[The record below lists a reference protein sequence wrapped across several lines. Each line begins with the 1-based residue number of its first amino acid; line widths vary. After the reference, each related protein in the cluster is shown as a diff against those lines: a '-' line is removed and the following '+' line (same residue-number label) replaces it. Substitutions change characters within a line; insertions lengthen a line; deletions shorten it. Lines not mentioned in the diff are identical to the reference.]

1 MRLLLVTRT
10 RAIGVEDGRIVA
22 PEGRFDL
29 TLDLGDAELRPGLI
43 NAHEHLHRNHYGRL
57 GRPPYASARAWA
69 RDISVHERARIA
81 RGQARPRREALL
93 VGAWKNLFAGVT
105 SVMHHDRWEA
115 ALERG
120 FPLRV
125 ARVASADSLGMTA
138 KIIRP
143 ASGPFALHVA
153 EGVDADAQGE
163 VAALDDRRLLDAR
176 LIAVH
181 AVDPGED
188 GIARLRRSGAAVTW
202 CPSSNLFLFGRSAPP
217 ALLAPGI
224 DVLLGSDSLL
234 TAAGDL
240 LDELRLARRL
250 GLLSD
255 VRLETA
261 VGETAARRLGLPAP
275 SLEPGAPADLVAIAR
290 PLLDASAHDVLLTL
304 VGGTPRVAI
313 PPLADRFE
321 GRFGEGR
328 LLRVGTVERWTPARF
343 HSALPPNAPDGRGAV
358 PDPKP
363 EVPMSKTRSSLY
375 VLPALAGLML
385 GSPAQAQ
392 DAATPA
398 PAPAEST
405 PVQSS
410 DTAALPETPAADAA
424 DQSGGGTD
432 ILSAHTLSILLDGRI
447 VAADGHRS
455 WSTGDGLSKSRFSGA
470 ADGGMKVAAVPVEA
484 DLIWQPRFTNTLT
497 GNVSG
502 GWQRDQENPVDMY
515 EAFLTWLPERKGN
528 FGVSLKGGLYWPEIS
543 LEHATG
549 GAWSTVYTIT
559 PSAINSW
566 VGEEVKVLGGEATLY
581 ATIGQQQ
588 FSLTGGLF
596 GFNDTSGTLLSFR
609 GWSLSDA
616 KATAFGHF
624 PLPPLNTFMQRA
636 QEDQTRSALEI
647 DHRIGWYGRFEWK
660 ASEPVSVNF
669 FYYDNRGNPQAV
681 NQNLQWGW
689 RTRFANLGMTAD
701 IGPNTRLLMQGMIGT
716 TQMGFNTN
724 GVVWV
729 NTKYRSA
736 YALVSQTV
744 STGAISGRVEVFDTR
759 ERGSQMSPRESEDG
773 WAVTLAGRMPITNW
787 LTGFVEGMHIR
798 SDRGQRTDLG
808 IPATENQNVLQI
820 SLRARI

>member
-10 RAIGVEDGRIVA
+10 RAIGVEGGRIVA

-29 TLDLGDAELRPGLI
+29 TLDLGAAELRPGLV

-57 GRPPYASARAWA
+57 GRPPYANARAWA
-69 RDISVHERARIA
+69 HDISTHERTRIA

-93 VGAWKNLFAGVT
+93 AGAWKNLFAGVT

-115 ALERG
+115 AFDRG

-125 ARVASADSLGMTA
+125 ARVANADSLGMTPR
-138 KIIRP
+138 IVRP
-143 ASGPFALHVA
+143 ASGPFALHLA
-153 EGVDADAQGE
+153 EGVDAAAQGE
-163 VAALDDRRLLDAR
+163 VAALDALGLLDAR

-181 AVDPGED
+181 AVDPGDD
-188 GIARLRRSGAAVTW
+188 GIARLRGAGAAVTW
-202 CPSSNLFLFGRSAPP
+202 CPSSNLFLFGRTAPA

-234 TAAGDL
+234 TGGGDL
-240 LDELRLARRL
+240 LDELRLARSL
-250 GLLSD
+250 GLLCD
-255 VRLETA
+255 ARLEAA

-275 SLEPGAPADLVAIAR
+275 ALEPGARADLVAIAR

-304 VGGTPRVAI
+304 VGGAPRVAT
-313 PPLADRFE
+313 PALADRFE

-328 LLRVGTVERWTPARF
+328 LLRVGAVERWTPAAF
-343 HSALPPNAPDGRGAV
+343 HSALPPDAPDGCGTVAE
-358 PDPKP
+358 PKP
-363 EVPMSKTRSSLY
+363 EVSMPKTRSSLSI
-375 VLPALAGLML
+375 LPALAGLML

-392 DAATPA
+392 DTPA
-398 PAPAEST
+398 PSETA

-410 DTAALPETPAADAA
+410 DTAALPDTPAT

-432 ILSAHTLSILLDGRI
+432 ILSAHTLSILLDARI

-470 ADGGMKVAAVPVEA
+470 ADGGMKVDAVPVEA

-497 GNVSG
+497 GNVSA
-502 GWQRDQENPVDMY
+502 GWQRDQEHPVDLY

-581 ATIGQQQ
+581 ATVGQQQ

-624 PLPPLNTFMQRA
+624 PLPPLNSFMQRA

-647 DHRIGWYGRFEWK
+647 DHRVGWYGRFEWK

-701 IGPNTRLLMQGMIGT
+701 LGPNTRLLMQGMVGT
-716 TQMGFNTN
+716 TQMGFKTG

-744 STGAISGRVEVFDTR
+744 GTGAISGRVEFFDTR

-773 WAVTLAGRMPITNW
+773 WAVTLAGRMPITTW

-798 SDRGQRTDLG
+798 SDRGRRTDLG
-808 IPATENQNVLQI
+808 IPATENQNVLQF

>member
-10 RAIGVEDGRIVA
+10 QAIGVEAGRIVA
-22 PEGRFDL
+22 PKGRFDL
-29 TLDLGDAELRPGLI
+29 TLDLGAAELRPGLI

-57 GRPPYASARAWA
+57 GRPPYPNACAWA
-69 RDISVHERARIA
+69 RDISTHERTRIA
-81 RGQARPRREALL
+81 RGQAMSRREALL

-115 ALERG
+115 ALDRG
-120 FPLRV
+120 LPLRV
-125 ARVASADSLGMTA
+125 ARVANADSLGMMA

-143 ASGPFALHVA
+143 ARGPFALHVA
-153 EGVDADAQGE
+153 EGVDAGARGE
-163 VAALDDRRLLDAR
+163 VATLDDRRLLDAR

-188 GIARLRRSGAAVTW
+188 GIARLRGSGAAVTW
-202 CPSSNLFLFGRSAPP
+202 CPSSNLFLFGRTAPP

-234 TAAGDL
+234 TGSGDL
-240 LDELRLARRL
+240 LVELRLARLL

-255 VRLETA
+255 ARLEAA
-261 VGETAARRLGLPAP
+261 VGETAARRLGLPMP
-275 SLEPGAPADLVAIAR
+275 SLKPGAPADLVAIAR

-304 VGGTPRVAI
+304 VGGSPRVAT
-313 PPLADRFE
+313 PALADRFE

-328 LLRVGTVERWTPARF
+328 LLRVGAVERWTPAHF
-343 HSALPPNAPDGRGAV
+343 HPALPPDAPGGCNADT
-358 PDPKP
+358 KP
-363 EVPMSKTRSSLY
+363 EVPMRTIRSALY
-375 VLPALAGLML
+375 AVPALAGLML
-385 GSPAQAQ
+385 GGPAQAQ
-392 DAATPA
+392 DAPT
-398 PAPAEST
+398 PAPAESAPAQAT
-405 PVQSS
+405 
-410 DTAALPETPAADAA
+410 DTDALPQTTATADR
-424 DQSGGGTD
+424 SGGGTD
-432 ILSAHTLSILLDGRI
+432 ILSAHTLSILLDGRF

-470 ADGGMKVAAVPVEA
+470 ADGGMKVDAVPVEA

-502 GWQRDQENPVDMY
+502 GWQRDQEHPVDMY

-528 FGVSLKGGLYWPEIS
+528 FGISLKGGLYWPEIS

-566 VGEEVKVLGGEATLY
+566 VGEEVKVVGGEATLY
-581 ATIGQQQ
+581 ATIGKQE
-588 FSLTGGLF
+588 FSATGGLF

-647 DHRIGWYGRFEWK
+647 DHRVGWYGRFEWK
-660 ASEPVSVNF
+660 ASEPVAVNF
-669 FYYDNRGNPQAV
+669 FYYDNRGNPEAV
-681 NQNLQWGW
+681 NHNLQWGW
-689 RTRFANLGMTAD
+689 RTRFANLGLSAD
-701 IGPNTRLLMQGMIGT
+701 LGPNTRLLMQGMIGT
-716 TQMGFNTN
+716 TQMGFKTG

-744 STGAISGRVEVFDTR
+744 GTGAISGRVEIFDTR

-773 WAVTLAGRMPITNW
+773 WAVTLAGRMPITGW

-798 SDRGQRTDLG
+798 SDRGRRADLG